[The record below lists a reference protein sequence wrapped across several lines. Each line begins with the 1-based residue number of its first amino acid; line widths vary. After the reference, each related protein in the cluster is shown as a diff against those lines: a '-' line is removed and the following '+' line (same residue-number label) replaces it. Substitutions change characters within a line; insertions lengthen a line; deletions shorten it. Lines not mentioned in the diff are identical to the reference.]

1 MDYDIVVIGGGSAG
15 LFAVSVANTL
25 GAKTCLIE
33 KNKLGGDCTWFGCI
47 PSKTILKSAHIAQQI
62 RNHSYYGLKLTSG
75 PDIDTTGVLSYVRE
89 VRSKVYSHETPEVF
103 EKRGIK
109 VITGTPHFLTG
120 DTIQVN
126 NQKIKAGKFIICT
139 GGHAVIPPV
148 KGLKDIPFL
157 TNETIFELDKLPSTL
172 ITLGGGPIGVELS
185 QALNRLGV
193 KVTLVQR
200 RDRILPREEPELSR
214 LVQNKLTA
222 EGINILTDTDLTGL
236 SRKDTNIHAT
246 IKNKDGS
253 TKEISGQAVL
263 VAAGRTPNIE
273 GLALDNAGVEHTP
286 KGIKTNA
293 HLQTTNT
300 NIFAC
305 GDVVGP
311 YLFTHVAAYMASVCV
326 RNALFKKI
334 TRQKVNYSNMT
345 WCTFTD
351 PELAHLGLTEQEAR
365 QQNKKIK
372 VYNTSYNESDRAV
385 TDQDTDGWI
394 KIITDK
400 KDRLLGAHIAGSK
413 AGELMQGFL
422 LAKSQRV
429 PVTRIARTLY
439 AYPTLAEL
447 IKKTSAKP
455 LVDKRNNPFIKI
467 ILKLLKA

>member
-222 EGINILTDTDLTGL
+222 EGINILTDTD
-236 SRKDTNIHAT
+236 A
-246 IKNKDGS
+246 
-253 TKEISGQAVL
+253 
-263 VAAGRTPNIE
+263 
-273 GLALDNAGVEHTP
+273 
-286 KGIKTNA
+286 
-293 HLQTTNT
+293 
-300 NIFAC
+300 
-305 GDVVGP
+305 
-311 YLFTHVAAYMASVCV
+311 
-326 RNALFKKI
+326 
-334 TRQKVNYSNMT
+334 
-345 WCTFTD
+345 
-351 PELAHLGLTEQEAR
+351 
-365 QQNKKIK
+365 
-372 VYNTSYNESDRAV
+372 
-385 TDQDTDGWI
+385 
-394 KIITDK
+394 
-400 KDRLLGAHIAGSK
+400 
-413 AGELMQGFL
+413 
-422 LAKSQRV
+422 
-429 PVTRIARTLY
+429 
-439 AYPTLAEL
+439 
-447 IKKTSAKP
+447 
-455 LVDKRNNPFIKI
+455 
-467 ILKLLKA
+467 LKL